1 MPRGAPPIS
10 LEALQP
16 YYNGVY
22 FATVALKGRLA
33 KLGPDG
39 HAAVREVG
47 RYQQMV
53 VEYRDAI
60 ARTAEMKRAH

>member
-1 MPRGAPPIS
+1 MPRGAPPMS

-22 FATVALKGRLA
+22 FSTVAMKGRLA
-33 KLGPDG
+33 KLGPAG
-39 HAAVREVG
+39 REAIHEVS
-47 RYQQMV
+47 RFQKMV

-60 ARTAEMKRAH
+60 ARTAEMK